1 MRHAGKGFREKA
13 VDSGTTSDSAEDAP
27 SWLVQRGLVPE
38 SGPRRTLAVGSF
50 INMIGNGLFMTGS
63 ALFFTRSVG
72 LSVSQ
77 VGAGMG
83 AASLI
88 GLAAGIPVGR
98 LADVRGAKGTYLV
111 TLIVQGI
118 AMAAVTL
125 VHSFWLFVAVI
136 CVTQLA
142 SSAGAASRGPLI
154 RGFGGANPTQF
165 RSYLR
170 AANNLAGA
178 CGALAAGVVV
188 QLDTR
193 NAYLTLVLVN
203 ALTFLA
209 CAAIISRLPHL
220 DPVQAPSMTS
230 RWIALKDKP
239 YLAVTLL
246 DSIMSIHGQVLLF
259 ALPLWIVGHSNAP
272 RWLVGASAV
281 TNTLIVVSLQVRTSR
296 KVDSNAAA
304 ARAVRRAAV
313 AFLAGMAL
321 IAASGGMPR
330 VPAAGLI
337 IVGVVVH
344 TIGELWHAAGSF
356 ELSFGLAP
364 AHAQG
369 QYSGLFGMGHGLTN
383 AAAPTILALFC
394 IDWGAR
400 GWLAMGAIFIGVG
413 LAMPYV
419 ARWAERTRTS
429 ELRQRPVSAGQYR
442 SSPSA

>member
-1 MRHAGKGFREKA
+1 M
-13 VDSGTTSDSAEDAP
+13 
-27 SWLVQRGLVPE
+27 WLVRRGLVPE

-88 GLAAGIPVGR
+88 GLGAGIPIGR
-98 LADVRGAKGTYLV
+98 LADVRGAKRTYLV
-111 TLIVQGI
+111 TLVVQGI

-136 CVTQLA
+136 CVSQLA
-142 SSAGAASRGPLI
+142 SSASAASRGPLI

-193 NAYLTLVLVN
+193 NAYLALVLGN

-209 CAAIISRLPHL
+209 CAAIIGRLPHL
-220 DPVQAPSMTS
+220 DPVQAPPMTS

-239 YLAVTLL
+239 YVVVTVL
-246 DSIMSIHGQVLLF
+246 DGIMSIHGQVLLF
-259 ALPLWIVGHSNAP
+259 ALPLWIVGHSNSP

-281 TNTLIVVSLQVRTSR
+281 INTLIVVALQVRASR

-304 ARAVRRAAV
+304 ARAVGRAAV

-321 IAASGGMPR
+321 IAASEGMPR
-330 VPAAGLI
+330 ALATGLI

-344 TIGELWHAAGSF
+344 TIGELWHSAGSF

-369 QYSGLFGMGHGLTN
+369 QYSGLFGMGHGLMN
-383 AAAPTILALFC
+383 AAAPTILAIFC

-419 ARWAERTRTS
+419 SRWAERTRTS
-429 ELRQRPVSAGQYR
+429 EFQSHLVRLRQEGPEPTEQDRGDR
-442 SSPSA
+442 L